1 MFGAMFIG
9 LSGMNA
15 YSNGLRQVSN
25 NITNLNSN
33 GYRASTVGFN
43 DLFGAGSSGVSYT
56 RGESGNGTGVELSPL
71 RLDFSQGEIRQT
83 DRDLDLAV
91 EGNGFLVLE
100 KDNELFYARTGSFEV
115 NNDGFIVLS
124 GTDYKL
130 TVLDDT
136 GKAVSLS
143 LDAYR
148 IDAPEQTSRIQ
159 FGDNLSSTATDFT
172 LSDVQVFD
180 AEGES
185 DEWEIAFTR
194 ADDAPAGEW
203 TVTVTNGSGEEV
215 GEQTLKFINGII
227 DPSTTELTFEDADAG
242 RVAIFDF
249 SENVTSFSSGEVST
263 LRTTDIDG
271 FGIGEITSVAVNEQ
285 GVLEIQYSNEQS
297 EELGAVS
304 LADFEQVQ
312 SLEQIGAGLFSYNRS
327 TGRELLSS
335 ASDRVGR
342 VQSNRIE
349 ASNVDLSQQF
359 GDLILVQRGY
369 QASSQVVSV
378 SNDMIQ
384 QLFGLRGQG

>member
-33 GYRASTVGFN
+33 GFRATTIGFN
-43 DLFGAGSSGVSYT
+43 DLFGSGTSGVSYT
-56 RGESGNGTGVELSPL
+56 RGGGGNGTGVQLSVE

-83 DRDLDLAV
+83 DNDLDLAI

-100 KDNELFYARTGSFEV
+100 NGGDYYYSRTGSFEV
-115 NNDGFIVLS
+115 NNDGFIVLA

-130 TVLDDT
+130 TVLDDSGRAT
-136 GKAVSLS
+136 SLS
-143 LDAYR
+143 LDSYR
-148 IDAPEQTSRIQ
+148 IDDPEATTRIQ
-159 FGDNLSSTATDFT
+159 FGDNLSSTATEFL
-172 LSDVQVFD
+172 LSDVRVYN
-180 AEGES
+180 AEGAA
-185 DEWEIAFTR
+185 DNWEIAFNR
-194 ADDAPAGEW
+194 AATDPAGEW
-203 TVTVTNGSGEEV
+203 KVKVTNGAGDV
-215 GEQTLKFINGII
+215 IGEQDLTFTNGII
-227 DPSTTELTFEDADAG
+227 DAATAELEFSDAAG
-242 RVAIFDF
+242 GRTVTLDF
-249 SENVTSFSSGEVST
+249 SDNVTSFSSGEVST
-263 LRTTDIDG
+263 LRAADIDG
-271 FGIGEITSVAVNEQ
+271 FGIGEITTVAVNED

-297 EELGAVS
+297 EELGAITI
-304 LADFEQVQ
+304 ADFEDVQ
-312 SLEQIGAGLFSYNRS
+312 SLERAGAGLFTYDRS

-335 ASDRVGR
+335 ASDRVGLVR
-342 VQSNRIE
+342 SNRIE

-384 QLFGLRGQG
+384 QLFGLRGQ